1 MKVKKIVTLLTTV
14 AVCFLVGCGNQTTD
28 KTASVTA
35 TSNKEHTSV
44 TTQNISGTVAGLTQ
58 DDLIERSCLVAIG
71 TVANSESFQ
80 IQPAN
85 GANPSVFTDYTVKVS
100 DIIRGEAEA
109 DSIIVRVQGGK
120 TETLATVADEEAKLE
135 DKKTY
140 LLFLY
145 KPERG
150 GDYNTEG
157 DYYYVT
163 GAFQGAYEIDTD
175 VPISM
180 NTSFLADTEVSDD
193 IQCVNSKDTETEWSL
208 NDAVENV
215 QEINDEHPADVNY
228 MRDQAHENMRAN
240 VESGMMTEEEYNQ
253 AIAAE
258 QEYATIIK

>member
-14 AVCFLVGCGNQTTD
+14 AVCFLVGCGNQNTD

-44 TTQNISGTVAGLTQ
+44 ITQNISGTVAGLTQ

-85 GANPSVFTDYTVKVS
+85 GADPSVFTDYTVKVS
-100 DIIRGEAEA
+100 DITRGEVEA

-135 DKKTY
+135 NNKTY

-163 GAFQGAYEIDTD
+163 GAFQGAYEIGTD
-175 VPISM
+175 VSVSM
-180 NTSFLADTEVSDD
+180 NTSFLADTEANND
-193 IQCVNSKDTETEWSL
+193 IQCVNSKDTEAEWLLS
-208 NDAVENV
+208 DAVENV
-215 QEINDEHPADVNY
+215 QEINDKHPADVNY